1 MKKLT
6 KVLLAALAIVTLGIS
21 VATPASAA
29 TVNYVDYDK
38 TTETVRKE
46 IKQGNQLKLMY
57 KREHK

>member
-29 TVNYVDYDK
+29 TVIMLIMTK
-38 TTETVRKE
+38 
-46 IKQGNQLKLMY
+46 QLKPLEKISNKVNLLKQMY
-57 KREHK
+57 KLDRK